1 MDDKR
6 PLFLRV
12 VQNDYIALV
21 AFLFPI
27 VFWAVYAFDIVLG
40 ERSWPEFVYVALVV
54 TVIGFLVLMWRYW
67 QILSAFTQGAE
78 TSGIISR
85 ISFFRDRGRVDY
97 VYIWY
102 AEKYA
107 SGMAVTKTKR
117 TRVLREGQEITLMV
131 DSGRPRNAFIRD
143 LFL

>member
-1 MDDKR
+1 VDDKR

-12 VQNDYIALV
+12 IQNDYIALV

-27 VFWAVYAFDIVLG
+27 VFWAVYAFDMVLG
-40 ERSWPEFVYVALVV
+40 EGSWPELVYVALVV

-67 QILSAFTQGAE
+67 KILSAFTQGVE
-78 TSGIISR
+78 TPGTISR
-85 ISFFRDRGRVDY
+85 VSFFRGRGRVEY

-102 AEKYA
+102 EEKYA
-107 SGMAVTKTKR
+107 SGMAVAKSKR
-117 TRVLREGQEITLMV
+117 TRVLREGQEIALMV